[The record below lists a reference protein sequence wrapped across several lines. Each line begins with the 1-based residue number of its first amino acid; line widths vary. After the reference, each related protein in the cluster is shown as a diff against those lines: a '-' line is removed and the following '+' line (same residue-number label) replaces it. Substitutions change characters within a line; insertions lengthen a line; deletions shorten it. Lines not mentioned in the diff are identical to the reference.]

1 MKIEMGEEENSDQ
14 PYRRSLDEIKA
25 MILEI
30 QARNKVGDSEGQPT
44 LMGVL
49 KVDADADDLLF
60 IGEPG
65 FGHYCSTMRC
75 GMNEHILFRASI
87 GDLSM
92 TRKAKR
98 LLRTLLKSQNQM

>member
-1 MKIEMGEEENSDQ
+1 MGEDESPDR
-14 PYRRSLDEIKA
+14 PPKRSLDEIRA

-65 FGHYCSTMRC
+65 LGHNCRTMRC

-98 LLRTLLKSQNQM
+98 LLRTLLKSQNEM